1 MMEPTRRVALVED
14 DEDLRISTA
23 QVLTLAGFTV
33 EAFAAAAPALAAIE
47 AAAGDSGWPGLVV
60 TDVRMPYMSGIEL
73 FRALHE
79 RDAELPVILVTGHG
93 DVAMAVD
100 TLKAGAWDF
109 LTKPFDPQALI
120 AAADRA
126 ATARA
131 LALDNRR
138 LRAEA
143 AGGNGAGDG
152 SGQSSGL
159 IGQSPAIRRLR
170 EMIPTLA
177 NADIDLFIEGET
189 GTGKELLARLIHRA
203 GKRARHRFLAVACA
217 ALPDPLEDAL
227 FAPTGEGSIA
237 AASRGT
243 VLLDDIDLA
252 SRRLQARLVP
262 LVEERTLRTP
272 GAREPLPLDLRVIAT
287 GGSEG
292 DAQGGDLADRIAPGL
307 FYRLAALRLRMPPLR
322 ERREDV
328 PALFAH
334 LAGTAAARLRLP
346 LPAMPAP
353 VRDHLLGHDWPGNV
367 RELAHYAD
375 RFVLGLTESAPRPAP
390 GPATDAP
397 GETLPERLEAF
408 EREAITAAIAAA
420 NGEIGAAITRLGIPR
435 KTFYY
440 KVHKLGID
448 LTALRK
454 GAGREG

>member
-1 MMEPTRRVALVED
+1 MMDSSRRVALVED
-14 DEDLRISTA
+14 DEDLRVSTA
-23 QVLTLAGFTV
+23 QVLTLAGFAV
-33 EAFAAAAPALAAIE
+33 EAFPAAAPALAAID
-47 AAAGDSGWPGLVV
+47 ADWPGLVV

-73 FRALHE
+73 QRALHE
-79 RDAELPVILVTGHG
+79 RDSELPVILVTGHG
-93 DVAMAVD
+93 DVTMAVD
-100 TLKAGAWDF
+100 ALKAGAWDF

-143 AGGNGAGDG
+143 QGEE
-152 SGQSSGL
+152 SSGL
-159 IGQSPAIRRLR
+159 VGQSPAIRRLR

-217 ALPDPLEDAL
+217 ALPDPLEDEL
-227 FAPTGEGSIA
+227 FAPSGEASIA
-237 AASRGT
+237 AANRGT
-243 VLLDDIDLA
+243 LFLDDIDQA
-252 SRRLQARLVP
+252 ARRLQSRLVP
-262 LVEERTLRTP
+262 LVEERALRSP

-287 GGSEG
+287 GGAEEG
-292 DAQGGDLADRIAPGL
+292 DLSARIAPAL

-334 LAGTAAARLRLP
+334 LAGAAAARLRRP
-346 LPAMPAP
+346 LPEMTGA
-353 VRDHLLGHDWPGNV
+353 VRDHLAGHDWPGNV
-367 RELAHYAD
+367 RELAHYAE
-375 RFVLGLTESAPRPAP
+375 RFVLGLIEAAPLPLAEAA
-390 GPATDAP
+390 GD
-397 GETLPERLEAF
+397 TLPQRLDAF
-408 EREAITAAIAAA
+408 ERETIMAAVVAAG
-420 NGEIGAAITRLGIPR
+420 GEIGAAIQRLGIPR

-440 KVHKLGID
+440 KVNKLGID

-454 GAGREG
+454 GAAREG